1 MVAALTSTPKSV
13 FSTVQY
19 RDCLDRKKYGGPG
32 RLKKDSDAAPSEVN
46 AVSAVNSGPNM
57 VKHVDRKIVHK
68 YITSFELK

>member
-13 FSTVQY
+13 FSTVQH
-19 RDCLDRKKYGGPG
+19 RDCLDKKKYGGPG
-32 RLKKDSDAAPSEVN
+32 RLKASDAALSKVN
-46 AVSAVNSGPNM
+46 AVSAANSGPNM

>member
-19 RDCLDRKKYGGPG
+19 RDCLDKKKYGGPG
-32 RLKKDSDAAPSEVN
+32 RLKASDAALSKVN
-46 AVSAVNSGPNM
+46 AVSAANSGPNM